1 MAEAAEETT
10 YDAAPAAPPPSWNIL
25 VAGLAAPEGF
35 DLAPLVAEVGGGS
48 RARISAVDAE
58 ALAKAAEDAKDSA
71 LGAEIKAWRAENA
84 GQPLAGEFLVKALQG
99 KFDADREAGVEKKAA
114 PPPEAGEEAAAAPA
128 AAPAEGEEGATPFVD
143 EPPDVDKSADVYY
156 VVQNFPRNVADVA
169 AAAAAGVP
177 VDALLTLK
185 LTTAD
190 LAASG
195 ATEAAAAAVAAE
207 KAKRAPPPGEG
218 EEAAA
223 AAEGEGEGEEEAFEL
238 PPPALTTALA
248 AAAEGGEAG
257 LGSTVL
263 VDVDGLAPADFASAP
278 ALFARA
284 SSLLY
289 AIAQKRRMYDAWR
302 APLKA
307 LEVPVGPPPVD
318 TAHYE
323 RLLDAAPPYALGVP
337 YILHCLCEQVCAAA
351 LTLPFRPLFRPLTP
365 LSPLAGGA
373 FRDAARGSG
382 GPRGREGPR
391 RRRRFP
397 RHRRH
402 RRAAAQIGGG
412 RRGGG
417 GGGGVDRGGDAAF
430 P

>member
-1 MAEAAEETT
+1 MAEETT
-10 YDAAPAAPPPSWNIL
+10 YDDAPAAPPPSWNIL

-143 EPPDVDKSADVYY
+143 EPPDVEVGRRVLRRPKLPAE
-156 VVQNFPRNVADVA
+156 RRRRGGGGGG
-169 AAAAAGVP
+169 GVP

-185 LTTAD
+185 MTTAD

-218 EEAAA
+218 EEAA

-263 VDVDGLAPADFASAP
+263 VDVDGLAPTDFASAP
-278 ALFARA
+278 ALSPAPPLCSTR
-284 SSLLY
+284 LR
-289 AIAQKRRMYDAWR
+289 KRRMYDAWR

-337 YILHCLCEQVCAAA
+337 YILHCLCEQV
-351 LTLPFRPLFRPLTP
+351 
-365 LSPLAGGA
+365 
-373 FRDAARGSG
+373 
-382 GPRGREGPR
+382 
-391 RRRRFP
+391 
-397 RHRRH
+397 
-402 RRAAAQIGGG
+402 RAAAAAPSPFFARSPLFPRSQVVRSATPPEEVAALEAEKDLADVAAFLATAATAAAAEVGGG

-417 GGGGVDRGGDAAF
+417 CGGGVGRGGGAAF
-430 P
+430 A